1 MANPKKILAFDID
14 EGQIA
19 LLELSG
25 RLGSLGVDSVQLFS
39 ALDQVKPFHAK
50 DSVTIL
56 TIPAR
61 DIFIRSFSL
70 PANDILKDK
79 SKLSSWLDKQS
90 IPFKLE
96 SCYYDTFAL
105 GDYLNF
111 MAVKK
116 ELLEQRLARVSA
128 SALMPQVVTAS
139 FLAMYNVF
147 VYNYPEER
155 EEFSVINIK
164 NTYTEILLFEAK
176 RFWFYALSSGSQR
189 MEASLED
196 FSSEVLRSYES
207 HYLQN
212 PAFRAS
218 LKRVYI
224 TGRIKD
230 GLCESLSRV
239 LKRDCFPLE
248 PLKKISSKPA
258 VLKEKNDA
266 RAMLSLSLGCGLGV
280 TYPRNNFISANL
292 IREKLEK
299 ERDACQKE
307 SLKKFGFI
315 SLVVF
320 AVLFVYL
327 NLDAGIR
334 IIRGSLFIKDSQA
347 ILKSVLPQT
356 EILKNRIDGLNK
368 LNVLLNGKLKQH
380 KIWLSVFARI
390 AESKPYDVDLLD
402 IDGKRETDSYVV
414 NISARAKSYPKINDF
429 LATLKKDK
437 QIKNIKVLSTTDVA
451 AEGQAIDFKMRVEVA
466 DQEKSDGQG
475 QALL

>member
-25 RLGSLGVDSVQLFS
+25 KSGSLGVDAIQLFS
-39 ALDQVKPFHAK
+39 ALSQIRPFHLK

-70 PANDILKDK
+70 PASGILKDK
-79 SKLSSWLDKQS
+79 SKLSSWLEKQS

-116 ELLEQRLARVSA
+116 ELLQQRLTLVSG
-128 SALMPQVVTAS
+128 SALIPEVVTAS
-139 FLAMYNVF
+139 FLAVYNVF

-155 EEFSVINIK
+155 EEFSVINIR
-164 NTYTEILLFEAK
+164 NTYTEILLYEGK

-189 MEASLED
+189 LEASLED
-196 FSSEVLRSYES
+196 FNSEVLRSYES

-224 TGRIKD
+224 TGKIKD

-248 PLKKISSKPA
+248 PLKKISSTPA
-258 VLKEKNDA
+258 ALKQKNESL
-266 RAMLSLSLGCGLGV
+266 AMLSLSLGCGLGV
-280 TYPRNNFISANL
+280 IYPKNNFVSANL
-292 IREKLEK
+292 IGEKLVKEK
-299 ERDACQKE
+299 GAYRKE

-327 NLDAGIR
+327 NLDAAIR
-334 IIRGSLFIKDSQA
+334 IIRGNVFIKDSQA

-356 EILKNRIDGLNK
+356 EVLKNRIDSLNK
-368 LNVLLNGKLKQH
+368 LNILLNGKLKQH
-380 KIWLSVFARI
+380 KIWLGVFARI

-402 IDGKRETDSYVV
+402 IDGKKEAEGYVI
-414 NISARAKSYPKINDF
+414 NISARAKSYPQINDF
-429 LATLKKDK
+429 LSALKKDK
-437 QIKNIKVLSTTDVA
+437 RIKNIKVLSTADVA
-451 AEGQAIDFKMRVEVA
+451 AQGQAIDFKMRVEVV
-466 DQEKSDGQG
+466 DQEKS
-475 QALL
+475 AAN